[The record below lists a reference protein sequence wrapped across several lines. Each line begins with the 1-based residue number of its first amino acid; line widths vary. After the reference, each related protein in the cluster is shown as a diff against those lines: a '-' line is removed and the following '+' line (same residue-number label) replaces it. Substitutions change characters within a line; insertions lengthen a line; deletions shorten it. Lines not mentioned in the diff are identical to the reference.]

1 MLIVGVSVISLAV
14 ARAPVVRFAPIVH
27 PESHLAQAL
36 IALVTLTLLFNVFFN
51 YYHAIV
57 GQPGSV
63 AHLPKPINP
72 RPFEE
77 NETETTTTGAT
88 SHDGV
93 AEDSEDTA
101 PEVTRGTFAGCRLC
115 VPCGG
120 AKPRGAHHCRTCRTC
135 VRGMDHHCPFI
146 ANCVGADNPRH
157 FMLFC
162 LYVAVGC
169 GWSLAWAV
177 ACAKAD
183 ADGYRTFMDALFDSS
198 AYGQRAV
205 DVAGERGGSLEDLA
219 KVSGVYAF
227 CRALFAW
234 TYAVFK
240 AGKLNI
246 NDAFDQSPQWLN
258 AWAFVCCI
266 GGLICVA
273 TTGLF
278 VSTVN
283 SVASG
288 ETYIETL
295 KSRSVGARGGMAS
308 DADEGELRDGS
319 GGADGGEGR
328 DGSCV
333 RGCTK
338 LFRCLSGYCPF
349 VTEFCGCFFWFCV
362 PSEFGPAPWSKIGMF
377 HLRQVFGSGHPI
389 TWAMPTAKPPQ
400 GTRGA
405 SQLKKE

>member
-1 MLIVGVSVISLAV
+1 VLIVGVSVISLAV

-77 NETETTTTGAT
+77 NETETTTAGAT

-146 ANCVGADNPRH
+146 ANCVGADNTRH

-198 AYGQRAV
+198 AYGRRAV

-219 KVSGVYAF
+219 KVGRRLRV
-227 CRALFAW
+227 L
-234 TYAVFK
+234 
-240 AGKLNI
+240 
-246 NDAFDQSPQWLN
+246 P
-258 AWAFVCCI
+258 
-266 GGLICVA
+266 
-273 TTGLF
+273 
-278 VSTVN
+278 
-283 SVASG
+283 
-288 ETYIETL
+288 
-295 KSRSVGARGGMAS
+295 RSVRV
-308 DADEGELRDGS
+308 D
-319 GGADGGEGR
+319 
-328 DGSCV
+328 V
-333 RGCTK
+333 RG
-338 LFRCLSGYCPF
+338 
-349 VTEFCGCFFWFCV
+349 V
-362 PSEFGPAPWSKIGMF
+362 
-377 HLRQVFGSGHPI
+377 
-389 TWAMPTAKPPQ
+389 Q
-400 GTRGA
+400 GW
-405 SQLKKE
+405 